1 MICMQIISK
10 NSATGIDVLSNW
22 FVIHL
27 RLKADCSILGRPC
40 LTNEHGCFASAFF
53 LSISSPVL
61 CCRFTCK
68 LCVQTDHLP
77 PVRGSVPCIH
87 QHQRFFFAGGSSDSK
102 DNQGSHAEMRVR
114 NVIDRLGS
122 RPLRN
127 QCIVLSFPFFQD
139 MNAILASFGTH
150 EVSAASCSCLV
161 S

>member
-22 FVIHL
+22 FVIRL

-53 LSISSPVL
+53 LSMASPVL

-87 QHQRFFFAGGSSDSK
+87 QHQQFSFAGGSMEPSTLKTRRDSH
-102 DNQGSHAEMRVR
+102 DEMRVP
-114 NVIDRLGS
+114 NVTELAVDPCEIDASL
-122 RPLRN
+122 
-127 QCIVLSFPFFQD
+127 LSP
-139 MNAILASFGTH
+139 
-150 EVSAASCSCLV
+150 CLV
-161 S
+161 GL